1 MELHAPSVK
10 AGALHSRGQ
19 REVEDANMEAGFAGV
34 KVKVKVNGADVP
46 LVPGPHGA
54 FAHCHPPFWGRDTW
68 RIQTWAVLRGLNS
81 DKIMIA
87 PIAERPETDP
97 EGASC
102 SQVGSL

>member
-1 MELHAPSVK
+1 M
-10 AGALHSRGQ
+10 Q
-19 REVEDANMEAGFAGV
+19 AGFAGV
-34 KVKVKVNGADVP
+34 KVKVNVAAVP

-68 RIQTWAVLRGLNS
+68 RRQTGAVLRRLNS

-87 PIAERPETDP
+87 PIAERPEMDP